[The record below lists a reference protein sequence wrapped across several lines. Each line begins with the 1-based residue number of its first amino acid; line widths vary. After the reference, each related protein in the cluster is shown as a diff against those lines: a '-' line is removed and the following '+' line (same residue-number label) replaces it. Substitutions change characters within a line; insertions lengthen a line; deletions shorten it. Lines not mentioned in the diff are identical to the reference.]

1 MITPP
6 IHARPLTRREK
17 YLRMGGLSLVTSPLL
32 GAYWFNHSQG
42 SSPLFCP
49 ILEFTGIPCPGCG
62 MTRSFLALAQGDLEG
77 AIAFHLFGPLVFAAC
92 AGFALHIAIE
102 LYTQQEIRYP
112 GLNQWLRKKRVP
124 LLTFL
129 VVILYHGARLWALAQ
144 SGDLAITMAN
154 APLQQWLDHF
164 STP

>member
-1 MITPP
+1 MMTPP
-6 IHARPLTRREK
+6 LQTRPLTRREK
-17 YLRMGGLSLVTSPLL
+17 YGRMGGLSFATAPIF
-32 GAYWFNHSQG
+32 GAYWFNHSQA

-49 ILEFTGIPCPGCG
+49 ILKFTGIPCPGCG

-92 AGFALHIAIE
+92 AGLALHIAIE

-112 GLNQWLRKKRVP
+112 GLDRWLRAKRVP

-129 VVILYHGARLWALAQ
+129 VVILYHGARLWTLAQ
-144 SGDLAITMAN
+144 SGDLAISIAS
-154 APLQQWLDHF
+154 APLQQWLGHF